1 MKYGGIFCALRKNTS
16 RKKSGRLLPETKLL
30 TISQLICLFLI
41 LGLKSLNEHLVWC
54 MAKLVPDRL
63 SSEMI
68 LKAERPGI
76 NNVIIFLHWDTQAT
90 CFFISQRKNYGFTS
104 FFTVNN
110 DYYRLGEV

>member
-1 MKYGGIFCALRKNTS
+1 
-16 RKKSGRLLPETKLL
+16 
-30 TISQLICLFLI
+30 
-41 LGLKSLNEHLVWC
+41 

-90 CFFISQRKNYGFTS
+90 CFFFIFQRKIMGLPL
-104 FFTVNN
+104 FFTLNN
-110 DYYRLGEV
+110 DYYRLGEVLIWHKKWL